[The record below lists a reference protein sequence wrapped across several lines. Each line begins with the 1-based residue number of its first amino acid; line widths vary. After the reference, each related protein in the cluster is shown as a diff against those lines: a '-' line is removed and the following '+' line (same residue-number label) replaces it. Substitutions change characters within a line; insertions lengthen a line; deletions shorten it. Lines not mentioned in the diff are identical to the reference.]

1 MRKGFLALSLSL
13 VLLLAGAGCK
23 GSTTPENKPAE
34 GATTTVNTDS
44 TSTVST
50 EKMADKKVDSI
61 ELKGEAI
68 GNNMVQFN
76 WTVPEGAQDPA
87 GFRLVRG
94 QNENPTQPPGYWFA
108 QKGSA
113 RGTVWVKLPKG
124 EQHFRICVYEND
136 ACGVYSN
143 DVTVDVK

>member
-1 MRKGFLALSLSL
+1 MGQKFLALGVLS

-23 GSTTPENKPAE
+23 QAEKPIENKPAE
-34 GATTTVNTDS
+34 TA
-44 TSTVST
+44 TSTVGTMNTTSDT
-50 EKMADKKVDSI
+50 AMNNPVTSI
-61 ELKGEAI
+61 ELSGQAL
-68 GNNMVQFN
+68 GNQMAQFT
-76 WTVPEGAQDPA
+76 WKLPEGATNPA

-108 QKGSA
+108 QAGKS

-143 DVTVDVK
+143 DLVVDVK

>member
-1 MRKGFLALSLSL
+1 MRQNLLALGVLS
-13 VLLLAGAGCK
+13 VLLLAGAGCSAAQN
-23 GSTTPENKPAE
+23 GMENKQTE
-34 GATTTVNTDS
+34 NTATKTEVTANNTETTKKAPLDS
-44 TSTVST
+44 LQLSG
-50 EKMADKKVDSI
+50 KALGNQMAQFSW
-61 ELKGEAI
+61 EL
-68 GNNMVQFN
+68 
-76 WTVPEGAQDPA
+76 PEGAENPA

-108 QKGSA
+108 QSGKS

-143 DVTVDVK
+143 NVMVDVK